1 MSILGMVNTS
11 SGQILLDNI
20 DLSTIPR
27 DLTRKQITCVTQ
39 DPFLFIGSVRQ
50 NADPLG
56 EATDEEIAAALDKV
70 GVWSAIRR
78 GNGEDGPLSPD
89 KALDV
94 TVDDKFLSH
103 GQRQLFCLARALLR
117 RSAILI
123 LDEPTSR

>member
-1 MSILGMVNTS
+1 MVNTS
-11 SGQILLDNI
+11 SGRILLDDI
-20 DLSTIPR
+20 DISPISK
-27 DLTRKQITCVTQ
+27 DLTRKKITCVTQ
-39 DPFLFIGSVRQ
+39 DPFLFKGSVRQ

-56 EATDEEIAAALDKV
+56 KTTDEDIIAALDKV

-78 GNGEDGPLSPD
+78 GNGDNGPLSPEESLE
-89 KALDV
+89 A

-117 RSAILI
+117 QSSLLI